1 MRTWTFLDSWNTLD
15 SYYTLPHP
23 EHSEW
28 DSIFFGILYKERGKS
43 DKYYELHY
51 LMEHKLQLAT

>member
-28 DSIFFGILYKERGKS
+28 DSIFFGILYKEREIWQVLWAALFNG
-43 DKYYELHY
+43 
-51 LMEHKLQLAT
+51 A